1 MFNFAKN
8 MWIMKRITE
17 EQLEIYVNKGYLT
30 DDEKMEILTTPQI

>member
-1 MFNFAKN
+1 MYSFAKN

-30 DDEKMEILTTPQI
+30 DDEKLEILDTPQI

>member
-1 MFNFAKN
+1 MYNFAKN

-30 DDEKMEILTTPQI
+30 DDEKMEILATPKI